1 MPSSTIKMS
10 TCETHLTRPEA
21 LAPPTLM
28 KVIAMKRNENTTH
41 SDFTPESLLRTKVRR
56 SPAGIVPAGRTI
68 GFVETLPRAIPAKE
82 FRKILKSLE
91 EKFQPVT
98 IDDVAL
104 TVRMAELIC
113 QRYYV
118 PAAIIGPNDPNCPSE
133 RMKKLPSEIQDLKSD
148 INRYNIAFE
157 LLRLALQKLPK
168 GANLSECR
176 ENISVAVNRWLDKV
190 GRNVLPKEE
199 QPNEPFGQT
208 IYVREMIHLDEGLAN
223 DAHEETR
230 KPIWPDGWDTGV
242 LDYEQTVGILT
253 SERIHVVKMLNG
265 LKELLAS
272 SKKALR
278 KLKRRV
284 EKEPLSRDQ
293 EIRVDDFRRAGERE
307 MRHIERTLTARR
319 KNSYGSRRS
328 VGEMRTG

>member
-1 MPSSTIKMS
+1 
-10 TCETHLTRPEA
+10 
-21 LAPPTLM
+21 
-28 KVIAMKRNENTTH
+28 MKRNENTTH

-91 EKFQPVT
+91 EQFQPVT

>member
-1 MPSSTIKMS
+1 
-10 TCETHLTRPEA
+10 
-21 LAPPTLM
+21 M
-28 KVIAMKRNENTTH
+28 KVMAMKRNENKTH

-56 SPAGIVPAGRTI
+56 SPTGIVPAGRTI

-91 EKFQPVT
+91 EQFQPVT

-168 GANLSECR
+168 GVNLSECR
-176 ENISVAVNRWLDKV
+176 GNISVAVNRWLDRV

-199 QPNEPFGQT
+199 QPNEPRGQI
-208 IYVREMIHLDEGLAN
+208 IYVREMIHLDEVLDN
-223 DAHEETR
+223 DEHEETR

-242 LDYEQTVGILT
+242 LDYEQTVGILI
-253 SERIHVVKMLNG
+253 SERKHVVRMLNG
-265 LKELLAS
+265 LAQLLAS
-272 SKKALR
+272 SKKTLR

-307 MRHIERTLTARR
+307 MRHIERTLTARQ
-319 KNSYGSRRS
+319 KNSSGSRRS
-328 VGEMRTG
+328 VGEMRTS